1 MNNRMGSLLSPV
13 AALLSAS
20 CCVLPM
26 GLLLVGFTSLGPFVF
41 LMRYRWWTLSL
52 SVLMLAA
59 AFYVVYRP
67 QAVAA
72 CAQGICTPQAL
83 RRRRF
88 IVWLSAVFMLIFV
101 IVGEMLSVT
110 MTVGG

>member
-1 MNNRMGSLLSPV
+1 
-13 AALLSAS
+13 
-20 CCVLPM
+20 M
-26 GLLLVGFTSLGPFVF
+26 GLLLLGFTSLGPFVF

-83 RRRRF
+83 RRQRF
-88 IVWLSAVFMLIFV
+88 IVWLSAMFMLIV
-101 IVGEMLSVT
+101 IIVGERLPVSMT
-110 MTVGG
+110 M